1 MGVGDLIALILILL
15 APVFPKN
22 IILYGAAYL
31 IIKGGIFAYTGN
43 IVSMIDVA
51 CGLYAVAVAF
61 GHSSSLLTV
70 LVVIFLAQKFVFS
83 ML

>member
-1 MGVGDLIALILILL
+1 MGVGDLIALILILF
-15 APVFPKN
+15 APVFPKQ

-31 IIKGGIFAYTGN
+31 IVKGGIFAYTGN
-43 IVSMIDVA
+43 IVSMLDVA